1 MKLKNKRILIT
12 AGPTWVPIDSV
23 RVISNIAT
31 GQTGVLLAQEAVHR
45 GFKVTLLL
53 GPGDYC
59 CLRKGIRVIRFR
71 FFDELRQGLKKELG
85 TRRYDFII
93 HSAAVAD
100 FKPARV
106 FKRKLSSQKTINL
119 KLKPLPKVFQDIRK
133 VSPESRLA
141 IFKLESRVSDKTL
154 IQRAKVAQQKSGAE
168 IVVANR
174 LNPYCAFIINKSN
187 DIVSAESKKDLVR
200 ALLRCLTQNA

>member
-45 GFKVTLLL
+45 RFKVTLLL

-187 DIVSAESKKDLVR
+187 DIVSLESKKDLVR

>member
-187 DIVSAESKKDLVR
+187 DIVSLESKKDLVR